1 MSRTLD
7 HAARTAAPAGTDRSA
22 RLTAAWDAAWN
33 LGDVHA
39 LDDLLGPSYV
49 RRRGPAGTAQDRA
62 EFKTSISAVREAF
75 PDLRTEIEDLVE
87 DGDRLAVRWRSTGR
101 HTGAFLGVPP
111 TERTVEVSGATFA
124 RFDGDTIAE
133 EWVTFDSRQLLEA
146 LGIIT
151 TGHAA
156 AVDPGLVKGVHRK
169 FITGVTVVTT
179 DDAGT
184 PKGLAVNAFS
194 SISLDPPMVLV
205 CVQRSSSTHP
215 ALHRA
220 THLGVSILAADQLDV
235 AKTFAG
241 KSPDKFAEL
250 RWTPGEHGAPLID
263 GSSAQ
268 LEVEIAERLEVG
280 SHTVFTGRVMSAH
293 HDDDRAPLVYSGGGF
308 FDISQTAPLPW

>member
-7 HAARTAAPAGTDRSA
+7 RTDRAERLRTA
-22 RLTAAWDAAWN
+22 WHAAWN
-33 LGDVHA
+33 EGDVDA
-39 LDDLLGPSYV
+39 LDALLGAPYV
-49 RRRGPAGTAQDRA
+49 RRRGPAGVPQGRA
-62 EFKTSISAVREAF
+62 EFKASISAVREAF
-75 PDLRTEIEDLVE
+75 PDLHTEIEDLVE

-111 TERTVEVSGATFA
+111 TGRPVEVSGATFA
-124 RFDGDTIAE
+124 RFDGETVTE
-133 EWVTFDSRQLLEA
+133 ESVTFDSRQLLEA

-156 AVDPGLVKGVHRK
+156 AVDPDLVRGVHRK

-179 DDAGT
+179 DDDGT
-184 PKGLAVNAFS
+184 PRGLAVNAFA

-220 THLGVSILAADQLDV
+220 THLGISILAADQLDV

-241 KSPDKFAEL
+241 KSDDKFADL
-250 RWTPGEHGAPLID
+250 LWAPGEHGAPLIE

-268 LEVEIAERLEVG
+268 LEVEIGERIEAG
-280 SHTVFTGRVMSAH
+280 SHTVFTGRVVSAR
-293 HDDDRAPLVYSGGGF
+293 HDDLAAPLVYSGGGF

>member
-7 HAARTAAPAGTDRSA
+7 RTDRSA
-22 RLTAAWDAAWN
+22 RLQAAWDAAWN
-33 LGDVHA
+33 HGVVDA
-39 LDDLLGPSYV
+39 LNDLLSPAYL
-49 RRRGPAGTAQDRA
+49 RRRGPAGTEQDRA
-62 EFKTSISAVREAF
+62 EFKASISAVREAF
-75 PDLRTEIEDLVE
+75 PDLRTEIEDLAE
-87 DGDRLAVRWRSTGR
+87 DGDRVAVRWHSTGR
-101 HTGAFLGVPP
+101 HTGTFLGVPP
-111 TERTVEVSGATFA
+111 TGRTVEVSGATFA
-124 RFDGDTIAE
+124 RFDGDTVTE
-133 EWVTFDSRQLLEA
+133 EWVTFDSRQLLES

-156 AVDPGLVKGVHRK
+156 AIDPDQVRGVHRK

-179 DDAGT
+179 DDNGT

-215 ALHRA
+215 ALHRS
-220 THLGVSILAADQLDV
+220 THLGISILAADQLDV
-235 AKTFAG
+235 AKTFAS
-241 KSPDKFAEL
+241 KNENKFADIS
-250 RWTPGEHGAPLID
+250 WTPGTHGAPLID

-280 SHTVFTGRVMSAH
+280 SHTVFTGRVTSAR
-293 HDDDRAPLVYSGGGF
+293 HDERAPLVYSGGGF

>member
-7 HAARTAAPAGTDRSA
+7 RTNRTE
-22 RLTAAWDAAWN
+22 RLSTAWDAAWN
-33 LGDVHA
+33 QGEVQA
-39 LDDLLGPSYV
+39 LDALLSPDYV
-49 RRRGPAGTAQDRA
+49 RRRGPAGVAQGRD
-62 EFKTSISAVREAF
+62 EFKASIDAVRAAF
-75 PDLRTEIEDLVE
+75 PDLHTEIEDLVE
-87 DGDRLAVRWRSTGR
+87 EGGRLAVRWRSTGR
-101 HTGAFLGVPP
+101 HTGTFMGVPP
-111 TERTVEVSGATFA
+111 TGRPVEVSGATFA
-124 RFDGDTIAE
+124 RFDGDTVAE

-156 AVDPGLVKGVHRK
+156 AIDPDLVRGVHRK

-184 PKGLAVNAFS
+184 PRGLAVNAFS

-220 THLGVSILAADQLDV
+220 THLGVNILAADQLDV
-235 AKTFAG
+235 AKTFASKG
-241 KSPDKFAEL
+241 EDKFADI
-250 RWTPGEHGAPLID
+250 RWAPGEHGVPLIED
-263 GSSAQ
+263 SSAQ
-268 LEVEIAERLEVG
+268 VEVEIAERLEVG
-280 SHTVFTGRVMSAH
+280 SHTVFTGRVVSARH
-293 HDDDRAPLVYSGGGF
+293 GDRAPLVYSGGGF